1 MPTIWESIQK
11 RTWNDW
17 IFGGTPLEKARLDPL
32 EQDLAQAL
40 CALARDPS
48 QLFAGAVTNDA
59 NGAPISAVVEW
70 PDGVTGTY
78 SGTASVSFP
87 GSVSAYTVT
96 RVGSPTVTFTQ
107 PAVTR
112 DPVTGYITNRPPITV
127 S

>member
-1 MPTIWESIQK
+1 MAK
-11 RTWNDW
+11 RNWAN
-17 IFGGTPLEKARLDPL
+17 GVLGNTPLTAERLNAL
-32 EQDLAQAL
+32 EDDLEAAMLQ
-40 CALARDPS
+40 LARDPS
-48 QLFAGAVTNDA
+48 QLFAGAVTRDV

-87 GSVSAYTVT
+87 GTVSAYTIT
-96 RVGSPTVTFTQ
+96 RAGSPTRTFTQ

-112 DPVTGYITNRPPITV
+112 DPVTGLVTNRPPITV

>member
-1 MPTIWESIQK
+1 MAK
-11 RTWNDW
+11 RNWADGQVGN
-17 IFGGTPLEKARLDPL
+17 TPLTAARLNDL
-32 EQDLAQAL
+32 EDDIEAAL
-40 CALARDPS
+40 LQLARDPS
-48 QLFAGAVTNDA
+48 QLFAGAVTSDA
-59 NGAPISAVVEW
+59 NGAPVSAVVQW

-96 RVGSPTVTFTQ
+96 RAGSPTVTFTQ

-112 DPVTGYITNRPPITV
+112 DATTGAVTNRPPITV